1 MAADRVGAAL
11 DRLLPRVAKPT
22 RYLGG
27 EWNSVVKDPGSVDV
41 RMALAF
47 PDVYE
52 IGMSHLGFR
61 ILYAL
66 VNRIPWA
73 AAERVFMPWVD
84 MLELLREHRLPLVTL
99 ETRTPLAE
107 LDLVGFSLQHELALT
122 NMLAM
127 LDLGG
132 IPLLARERGPGDP
145 LVLAGGPL
153 AFHPEPWAPFV
164 DLVLAGDAEEA
175 LPELLARAR
184 ELRRAGAGR
193 DDLVRELARLPGW
206 YAPALYET
214 REEPAAGLLVPRPR
228 PGEDVP
234 PRVKR
239 RVLLDLDAFPFPEAI
254 VVPHQ
259 EIVHD
264 RVSFEIMRGCPV
276 GCRFCQA
283 GFVYRP
289 TRERAATRVIE
300 GVRRSIEATGWDE
313 FSLTSLNSGEYSA
326 IAPLLTTLMDEME
339 PRRVSVGLS
348 SLHATTL
355 TRELAEQVRRVR
367 KTGFT
372 IAPEAGTQR
381 LRDAINKNLAEE
393 QILAA
398 ARRAFEAGWSLVKLY
413 FMIGLPTE
421 TDEDVDA
428 LVDLAGRIAE
438 EGRRVH
444 GKKARVT
451 LSASTFV
458 PKPFTPFQWCPMIP
472 EERTRELQ
480 ARIRRR
486 LPRGVQFRHHD
497 PGASWLEGVL
507 SRADRRFAPA
517 ILAAYRR
524 GAILDGW
531 TEHLRLDAWRE
542 AFAEHGIDPDAWATR
557 EIPLAAELPWEV
569 IDPLVRREWLAEEYR
584 KALAGETVEP
594 CGEDACTR
602 CAPFA
607 VHCVRG
613 IVAEGRRANAAW
625 AAASREERREP
636 SPSPAGDEA
645 PPPPVYRWRA
655 RFAKEGPARFLGHL
669 DLVRAIVMGFRRAG
683 IQPGY
688 THGFKPRPK
697 VALSPAL
704 GLGIA
709 SRDEYIDFE
718 TTAPLEPAEVLERLG
733 RAMPEGIRFL
743 ALVPLDQGVPALQDA
758 IARAVYEADVPGLS
772 REELEGR
779 VRVFLARDRH
789 EIRRT
794 RKGKTRVLD
803 VRPLV
808 ESAGVTGEGRLRFA
822 QVLRKEGTARPTEIL
837 AAILG
842 GEEDAAGASLVR
854 TGLLARV
861 GDRLVSPL
869 LAARRRRG
877 AR

>member
-1 MAADRVGAAL
+1 MAGGGIGAAL
-11 DRLLPRVAKPT
+11 DRLLPLVAKPT

-27 EWNSVVKDPGSVDV
+27 EWNSVVKDPGTLDV
-41 RMALAF
+41 RLALAF

-84 MLELLREHRLPLVTL
+84 MLDLLREHRLPLVTL
-99 ETRTPLAE
+99 ESRTPLRE

-127 LDLGG
+127 LHLGG
-132 IPLLARERGPGDP
+132 IPPLAAERGNGEP

-175 LPELLARAR
+175 LPEFLSRYR
-184 ELRRAGAGR
+184 ELKRAGAR
-193 DDLVRELARLPGW
+193 REDLVRELARLPGW
-206 YAPALYET
+206 YAPSLY
-214 REEPAAGLLVPRPR
+214 RVVEEPVAGFLVPRPR

-234 PRVKR
+234 ARVRR
-239 RVLLDLDAFPFPEAI
+239 RVLLDLDAVPFPEKI

-283 GFVYRP
+283 GYVYRP
-289 TRERAATRVIE
+289 TRERSAPRVIE
-300 GVRRSIEATGWDE
+300 GVRRSVAATGWDE

-326 IAPLLTTLMDEME
+326 IVPLLTRLMDEME
-339 PRRVSVGLS
+339 PRQVSVGLS

-355 TRELAEQVRRVR
+355 TRELADQVRRVR

-381 LRDAINKNLAEE
+381 LRDVINKNLSEE
-393 QILAA
+393 QVLAA
-398 ARRAFEAGWSLVKLY
+398 ARRAFEAGWVLVKLY

-438 EGRRVH
+438 IGRRVQ
-444 GKKARVT
+444 GRRARVT

-458 PKPFTPFQWCPMIP
+458 PKPFTPFQWCPMILP
-472 EERTRELQ
+472 GRTRELQ
-480 ARIRRR
+480 ARIRSR

-507 SRADRRFAPA
+507 SRADRRFAPV
-517 ILAAYRR
+517 ILSAWRR
-524 GAILDGW
+524 GAVLDGW
-531 TEHLRLDAWRE
+531 TEHLRLDAWRD
-542 AFAEHGIDPDAWATR
+542 AFAEHGIDPDAWVTR
-557 EIPLAAELPWEV
+557 EIPPEAELPWEV
-569 IDPLVRREWLAEEYR
+569 IDPLVRREWLAAESR
-584 KALAGETVEP
+584 AALAGRTVEP
-594 CGEDACTR
+594 CGEEACTR

-607 VHCVRG
+607 AHCIRG
-613 IVAEGRRANAAW
+613 VVAAGRRENAAW
-625 AAASREERREP
+625 ADRARAARRETEETGG
-636 SPSPAGDEA
+636 GDGG
-645 PPPPVYRWRA
+645 PDPPVYRWRA

-688 THGFKPRPK
+688 TRGFKPRPK

-718 TTAPLEPAEVLERLG
+718 TTAPLDPAESLG
-733 RAMPEGIRFL
+733 RIADAMPPGIRFL
-743 ALVPLDQGVPALQDA
+743 ALVPLDQGVPALQDVIEQA
-758 IARAVYEADVPGLS
+758 IYEAEVPGLPAPD
-772 REELEGR
+772 LGAR
-779 VRVFLARDRH
+779 VRAFLGKDRH

-808 ESAGVTGEGRLRFA
+808 EEAGVTAGGRLRFV
-822 QVLRKEGTARPTEIL
+822 QVLRREGTARPAEIL

-842 GEEDAAGASLVR
+842 EEAAGKAIVVR

-861 GDRLVSPL
+861 GDRFVSPL

>member
-1 MAADRVGAAL
+1 MTADRVAAAL

-27 EWNSVVKDPGSVDV
+27 EWNSVVKDADGVDV

-84 MLELLREHRLPLVTL
+84 MLGLLREHRLPLVTL

-132 IPLLARERGPGDP
+132 IPLLAAERGPGDP

-175 LPELLARAR
+175 LPELLSRLR
-184 ELRRAGAGR
+184 ELRRAGARREDVVR
-193 DDLVRELARLPGW
+193 DLARLPGW
-206 YAPALYET
+206 YAPALYEAV
-214 REEPAAGLLVPRPR
+214 EEPVEGFLVARPR

-234 PRVKR
+234 ARVKR
-239 RVLLDLDAFPFPEAI
+239 RLLLDLDAFPFPAEI

-289 TRERAATRVIE
+289 TRERAAPRVIE

-381 LRDAINKNLAEE
+381 LRDVINKNLAEE
-393 QILAA
+393 QVLAA
-398 ARRAFEAGWSLVKLY
+398 ARRAFEAGWTLVKLY

-428 LVDLAGRIAE
+428 LVELAGRIAE

-444 GKKARVT
+444 GKRARVT

-458 PKPFTPFQWCPMIP
+458 PKPFTPFQWCRMIP
-472 EERTRELQ
+472 VERTRELH
-480 ARIRRR
+480 ARIRGR

-524 GAILDGW
+524 GAVLDGW

-542 AFAEHGIDPDAWATR
+542 AFAEHGIDADAWATR
-557 EIPLAAELPWEV
+557 EVSREAELPWEV

-584 KALAGETVEP
+584 RALGGETVVP

-613 IVAEGRRANAAW
+613 VVAAGRRENAAW
-625 AAASREERREP
+625 AARVRRE
-636 SPSPAGDEA
+636 SPRPGDGSAEEAA
-645 PPPPVYRWRA
+645 PPAPVYRWRA

-718 TTAPLEPAEVLERLG
+718 TAAPLDPGDALG
-733 RAMPEGIRFL
+733 RISAAMPSGIRFL
-743 ALVPLDQGVPALQDA
+743 ALVPLDHGVPALQDA
-758 IARAVYEADVPGLS
+758 IVRAVYEADVPDLAPA
-772 REELEGR
+772 ELEER
-779 VRVFLARDRH
+779 VRTFLGRERH
-789 EIRRT
+789 EIERT
-794 RKGKTRVLD
+794 RKGKTRLLD

-808 ESAGVTGEGRLRFA
+808 ESAGVTPEGRLRFV
-822 QVLRKEGTARPTEIL
+822 QVLRREGTARPAEIL
-837 AAILG
+837 GAIVG
-842 GEEDAAGASLVR
+842 EDAAAAASLVR

-861 GDRLVSPL
+861 GNRLVSPL